1 MAELILKEEVY
12 QIIGAAMDVYYQLGR
27 GFLEPVYQE
36 ALEIELRRRGIPFE
50 AQHELIIYYKGQPL
64 EKRYVP
70 DVVCFGQIVAEL
82 KVCDRLTGK
91 EESQIL
97 NYLKATN
104 NHVGLLINF
113 GSRGTLE
120 WKRYVL

>member
-1 MAELILKEEVY
+1 MAELILKQEVY

-36 ALEIELRRRGIPFE
+36 ALEIELRRRGIPFDPE
-50 AQHELIIYYKGQPL
+50 HELIIYYKGQPL